1 MARRTSENMVNNVCC
16 VICLVVLVLV
26 IVLLVRQSASCEKFF
41 NQGQDQQAAS
51 RSAFR
56 RLMAESEGRQQGGP
70 GSGDIG
76 TNRGYRRGL
85 DAAQNGRL
93 LTEIRSQELLTG
105 P

>member
-1 MARRTSENMVNNVCC
+1 MARRTSKNMVNNVCC

-41 NQGQDQQAAS
+41 NQGQAQPRGRA
-51 RSAFR
+51 AFR
-56 RLMAESEGRQQGGP
+56 RLMSESGGRPQGGP
-70 GSGDIG
+70 GSGHTN

-85 DAAQNGRL
+85 DAAPNGRL
-93 LTEIRSQELLTG
+93 LTEIRSNKLLTG